1 MDPQRWSR
9 IESLYHAALAKAP
22 GEREDYLAAACP
34 REPDVRQEVISLLA
48 CADSGPVTV
57 GKRVGS
63 YEILGLLGAGGMGE
77 VYRARDMRLKREVAL
92 KVLPEAFAAD
102 PARIARLQREAEV
115 LASINHPNIAHL
127 YGFEERALVM
137 ELVEGETLASPLPVA
152 TALNYARQIA
162 EALEYAHEKGV
173 IHRDLKP
180 ANIKVTQEGVV
191 KLLDFGLAKAIEGHT
206 GASAN
211 PSELPTLTAATE
223 VGTILGTA
231 AYMSPEQATGKP
243 ADRRADIWSFG
254 AVLYEML
261 AGKRAFEGESISET
275 LASVLKVE
283 PDWDALPAATP
294 APIVKLLRRCLAKDR
309 KHRLQSIGDAR
320 IELESPLAEETA
332 RPNAP
337 SRSRLGIV
345 ATGAAVLFFAV
356 AAVLAFIH
364 FREKQPGAEVV
375 RFQIS
380 APGSSDALTY
390 PIVSPNGRMIAF
402 MPSQPGARSI
412 LWVRPLDSVDARPL
426 RGTESYGG
434 APFWSPDSRF
444 LAFVQADKLKKVDV
458 SGGAA
463 QTLCDVPGFFRS
475 GDWSRDGV
483 IVFGSAG
490 HGLMRVSDSGGPVSP
505 VTSINPSWH
514 EDFHASPSFL
524 PDGRH
529 FVYYRDADG
538 ADNRGVYVG
547 SLDAKPEQQMS
558 FRVASAGP
566 AVYVPST
573 DPDTGYL
580 LFQQEDE
587 LMAQRFDNRRL
598 SVSGHAVLLAAGLPH
613 RIGHPRFSASETGV
627 LAYFTGSMSALTQLT
642 WFDRGGRSL
651 EKVGEPGPQ
660 NSVVLSPD
668 GSRAAVS
675 QTAGPTSSDF
685 DIWVRDFAHR
695 TLERIT
701 SDPSPH
707 WMAVWSPDGSRIAFA
722 NRSPGSLGI
731 YQKTSNGVGNEEV
744 LLKSDEL
751 QYLYDWSPD
760 GHFLVYGIAAA
771 SHFDLWY
778 LPLAGDDRKPK
789 PYLQGQFTLTYAQ
802 FSPDGRFVAYT
813 SDETGRSEIYV
824 RPFPNALGGR
834 WLVSTNGGTQPR
846 WRRDGKE
853 LFYISADSKMM
864 AAGVTTTPE
873 FKKLNDPKALFT
885 APVLGGV
892 SAVNV
897 FRYDV
902 SRDGQRFLID
912 ASATETAAAR
922 PPITVVLNWQALLK
936 R

>member
-1 MDPQRWSR
+1 
-9 IESLYHAALAKAP
+9 
-22 GEREDYLAAACP
+22 
-34 REPDVRQEVISLLA
+34 
-48 CADSGPVTV
+48 
-57 GKRVGS
+57 
-63 YEILGLLGAGGMGE
+63 GLLGAGGMGE
-77 VYRARDMRLKREVAL
+77 VYRARDTRLKREVAL
-92 KVLPEAFAAD
+92 KMLPEAFAND
-102 PARIARLQREAEV
+102 LARMARFQREAEV

-137 ELVEGETLASPLPVA
+137 ELVEGETLTAPLPLD

-191 KLLDFGLAKAIEGHT
+191 KLLDFGLAKAIEGQAVAV
-206 GASAN
+206 GDPAIS
-211 PSELPTLTAATE
+211 PTLTVGATQA
-223 VGTILGTA
+223 GTILGTA
-231 AYMSPEQATGKP
+231 AYMSPEQAAGKP

-261 AGKRAFEGESISET
+261 AGKRAFAGESISET
-275 LASVLKVE
+275 LASVLKAE
-283 PDWDALPAATP
+283 PDWGALPAATP
-294 APIVKLLRRCLAKDR
+294 APIVKLLRRCLTKDR
-309 KHRLQSIGDAR
+309 KHRLQAVGDAR
-320 IELESPLAEETA
+320 IELESPIAEETA
-332 RPNAP
+332 RTTAP
-337 SRSRLGIV
+337 SQSRLGVV
-345 ATGAAVLFFAV
+345 ATGAAGLFFAI
-356 AAVLAFIH
+356 AAALAFIH
-364 FREKQPGAEVV
+364 FREKQPEAEVM

-402 MPSQPGARSI
+402 MPSDQSVVRSI
-412 LWVRPLDSVDARPL
+412 LWVRPVDSVDARPL
-426 RGTESYGG
+426 PGTESVG

-444 LAFVQADKLKKVDV
+444 LAFYQNGKLKKVDV
-458 SGGAA
+458 SGGTP
-463 QTLCDVPGFFRS
+463 QTLCDVTGNWRS

-483 IVFGSAG
+483 ILFGSVG
-490 HGLMRVSDSGGPVSP
+490 HGLMRVSDSGGPTSP
-505 VTSINPSWH
+505 VTSLDPSWH

-524 PDGRH
+524 ADGRH
-529 FVYYRDADG
+529 FVYYRDAIG

-547 SLDAKPEQQMS
+547 SLDAKPEQQKPT
-558 FRVASAGP
+558 RVASTRP

-580 LFQQEDE
+580 LFQQEDA

-613 RIGHPRFSASETGV
+613 PIGHPRFSASETGV
-627 LAYFTGSMSALTQLT
+627 LAYFTGSMSPLTQLT
-642 WFDRGGRSL
+642 WFDRGGRNL
-651 EKVGEPGPQ
+651 ENVGEPGPQ

-675 QTAGPTSSDF
+675 EAAAPWVSLWDRFGQGYLPTSPDF

-695 TLERIT
+695 TRERIT
-701 SDPSPH
+701 TDPSAH
-707 WMAVWSPDGSRIAFA
+707 WMAVWSPDGARLAFA
-722 NRSPGSLGI
+722 IRTTGSIGI

-744 LLKSDEL
+744 LLKSDAL
-751 QYLYDWSPD
+751 LYPYDWSPD
-760 GHFLVYGIAAA
+760 GRFLVYGIPSG
-771 SHFDLWY
+771 SHYDLWY
-778 LPLAGDDRKPK
+778 LPVTGDDRQPK
-789 PYLQGQFTLTYAQ
+789 AYLQSQFSQTQAQ

-813 SDETGRSEIYV
+813 SDENGRSEIYV
-824 RPFPNALGGR
+824 RPFPNASGGR

-873 FKKLNDPKALFT
+873 FKKLDDPKALFT
-885 APVLGGV
+885 VPVLGGG
-892 SAVNV
+892 SATNV

-912 ASATETAAAR
+912 ASATETAATR
-922 PPITVVLNWQALLK
+922 PPVTIVLNWQALLK

>member
-48 CADSGPVTV
+48 CADSGPVAV
-57 GKRVGS
+57 GKRVGP
-63 YEILGLLGAGGMGE
+63 YEIIGLLGAGGMGE
-77 VYRARDMRLKREVAL
+77 VYRAKDTRLKREVAL

-102 PARIARLQREAEV
+102 PARMARFQREAEV

-137 ELVEGETLASPLPVA
+137 ELVEGQTLASPLPIA

-180 ANIKVTQEGVV
+180 ANIKVTPEGVV
-191 KLLDFGLAKAIEGHT
+191 KLLDFGLAKAIEGQA
-206 GASAN
+206 GASGN
-211 PSELPTLTAATE
+211 PSESPTLTAATE

-231 AYMSPEQATGKP
+231 AYMSPEQAAGKP
-243 ADRRADIWSFG
+243 ADRRSDIWSFS

-294 APIVKLLRRCLAKDR
+294 APIVKLLRRCLTKDR
-309 KHRLQSIGDAR
+309 KHRLQAVGDAR
-320 IELESPLAEETA
+320 IELESPIAEETA
-332 RPNAP
+332 RTTAP
-337 SRSRLGIV
+337 SQSRLGIV
-345 ATGAAVLFFAV
+345 ATGAAVLFFAI

-364 FREKQPGAEVV
+364 FRQKQPEAEVM

-402 MPSQPGARSI
+402 QPMDRFGVSSSNM
-412 LWVRPLDSVDARPL
+412 LWVRPLDSDDARPL
-426 RGTESYGG
+426 PGTESFG

-444 LAFVQADKLKKVDV
+444 LAFYQNGKLKRVDV
-458 SGGAA
+458 SGGTP
-463 QTLCDVPGFFRS
+463 QTLCDVPGAWRS

-483 IVFGSAG
+483 ILFGSVD

-505 VTSINPSWH
+505 VTSIDPSWH
-514 EDFHASPSFL
+514 EGFHASPSFL

-529 FVYYRDADG
+529 FVYYRDG
-538 ADNRGVYVG
+538 PENRGVYLG
-547 SLDAKPEQQMS
+547 SLDGKPEQQKS
-558 FRVASAGP
+558 LLAAVSSP
-566 AVYVPST
+566 AVYAHST

-580 LFQQEDE
+580 LFQQEDA
-587 LMAQRFDNRRL
+587 LMAQPFDNRRL
-598 SVSGHAVLLAAGLPH
+598 RVSGHAVLLANGLTN
-613 RIGHPRFSASETGV
+613 RSGHPRFSASETGV
-627 LAYFTGSMSALTQLT
+627 LAYFTSSMSAVTQLT
-642 WFDRGGRSL
+642 WLDRGGHKL
-651 EKVGEPGPQ
+651 ENVGEPRPQ

-675 QTAGPTSSDF
+675 QTLGPTSSDC
-685 DIWVRDFAHR
+685 DIWVRDFAQG

-701 SDPSPH
+701 SGPSQP
-707 WMAVWSPDGSRIAFA
+707 WIAVWSPDGSHVAFA
-722 NRSPGSLGI
+722 SRSSGSLGI
-731 YQKTSNGVGNEEV
+731 YQKSSNGVGNEEI
-744 LLKSDEL
+744 LLKSDAL
-751 QYLYDWSPD
+751 LYPYDWSPD
-760 GHFLVYGIAAA
+760 GRFLIYGRPG
-771 SHFDLWY
+771 SHLDLWY
-778 LPLAGDDRKPK
+778 LPVTGDDRKPRA
-789 PYLQGQFTLTYAQ
+789 YLQSQFSQSQAQ

-824 RPFPNALGGR
+824 RPFPNASGGR

-846 WRRDGKE
+846 WRRNGKE

-873 FKKLNDPKALFT
+873 FKKLDDPKAMFPV
-885 APVLGGV
+885 PVLSGG
-892 SAVNV
+892 SAFNV

-912 ASATETAAAR
+912 ASATEKAAAR
-922 PPITVVLNWQALLK
+922 PPITVVLNWPALLK